1 MKKIIILLSLILT
14 LALAGC
20 GADEG
25 EKNEVSDTGSLGDYE
40 VAIKDYQILK
50 DYEGNDAIAITY
62 DFTNN
67 SDEAISFDAA
77 CMHKVFQDG
86 VELEYTS
93 VYLDE
98 ESYKMADETSFT
110 EIKSGKTLEVTTTD
124 KLNDTTNS
132 VEVEVEEFM
141 GMDEKKLAKKFVL
154 SQ

>member
-1 MKKIIILLSLILT
+1 
-14 LALAGC
+14 
-20 GADEG
+20 
-25 EKNEVSDTGSLGDYE
+25 
-40 VAIKDYQILK
+40 
-50 DYEGNDAIAITY
+50 
-62 DFTNN
+62 
-67 SDEAISFDAA
+67 
-77 CMHKVFQDG
+77 MHKVFQDG

-141 GMDEKKLAKKFVL
+141 GMDEMKLAKKFVL

>member
-1 MKKIIILLSLILT
+1 
-14 LALAGC
+14 
-20 GADEG
+20 
-25 EKNEVSDTGSLGDYE
+25 
-40 VAIKDYQILK
+40 
-50 DYEGNDAIAITY
+50 
-62 DFTNN
+62 
-67 SDEAISFDAA
+67 
-77 CMHKVFQDG
+77 MHKVFQDG

>member
-1 MKKIIILLSLILT
+1 
-14 LALAGC
+14 
-20 GADEG
+20 
-25 EKNEVSDTGSLGDYE
+25 
-40 VAIKDYQILK
+40 
-50 DYEGNDAIAITY
+50 
-62 DFTNN
+62 
-67 SDEAISFDAA
+67 
-77 CMHKVFQDG
+77 MHKVFQDG

-132 VEVEVEEFM
+132 VAVEVEEFM

>member
-1 MKKIIILLSLILT
+1 M
-14 LALAGC
+14 AGC

-77 CMHKVFQDG
+77 CIRYFRMVWNLSIRRFTLMRKV
-86 VELEYTS
+86 
-93 VYLDE
+93 
-98 ESYKMADETSFT
+98 
-110 EIKSGKTLEVTTTD
+110 IKWRM
-124 KLNDTTNS
+124 KL
-132 VEVEVEEFM
+132 
-141 GMDEKKLAKKFVL
+141 LL
-154 SQ
+154 QR